1 MKAKTKAISNL
12 IHNKK
17 RKYKR
22 KNLSLVAYS
31 HSAKFPSNTL
41 EQFKELQ
48 KNFGECPKV

>member
-41 EQFKELQ
+41 GQFKELQ
-48 KNFGECPKV
+48 KNFGECPKG